1 MCPHEWQGSSESLQ
15 QKDNPRKEEDK
26 MSKMAEVAE
35 IINALRDV
43 ASSIN
48 SIADDLTDMFS
59 YSSKTPEIAP
69 ATEKAMS
76 LEEVRAILADK
87 SRDGF
92 TAQIRDLLQKYGA
105 SKLSEI
111 DPANYK
117 ALIADAEVLGNA

>member
-1 MCPHEWQGSSESLQ
+1 
-15 QKDNPRKEEDK
+15 

-35 IINALRDV
+35 IISALRDV

-111 DPANYK
+111 DPANYM
-117 ALIADAEVLGNA
+117 ALVADAEVLGNA

>member
-1 MCPHEWQGSSESLQ
+1 
-15 QKDNPRKEEDK
+15 

-76 LEEVRAILADK
+76 LEEVRAILEDK

-117 ALIADAEVLGNA
+117 ALVADAEVLGND

>member
-1 MCPHEWQGSSESLQ
+1 MG
-15 QKDNPRKEEDK
+15 
-26 MSKMAEVAE
+26 KMAEIAT
-35 IINALRDV
+35 IIDALRDT

-48 SIADDLTDMFS
+48 RIADELTDLFS
-59 YSSKTPEIAP
+59 YSNRAPEVAP
-69 ATEKAMS
+69 APEQALS

-117 ALIADAEVLGNA
+117 SLVADAEVLGNA

>member
-1 MCPHEWQGSSESLQ
+1 
-15 QKDNPRKEEDK
+15 
-26 MSKMAEVAE
+26 MSKMAEIAT
-35 IINALRDV
+35 IIDALRDT

-48 SIADDLTDMFS
+48 RIADDLTDMFS

-76 LEEVRAILADK
+76 LEEVRAILAEK

-111 DPANYK
+111 DPANFK
-117 ALIADAEVLGNA
+117 ALVADAEVLGNA

>member
-1 MCPHEWQGSSESLQ
+1 
-15 QKDNPRKEEDK
+15 

-59 YSSKTPEIAP
+59 YSSKTPEIASAP
-69 ATEKAMS
+69 EKAMS

-105 SKLSEI
+105 NKLSEI

-117 ALIADAEVLGNA
+117 SLVADAEVLGNA

>member
-1 MCPHEWQGSSESLQ
+1 
-15 QKDNPRKEEDK
+15 

-35 IINALRDV
+35 IISALRDV

-69 ATEKAMS
+69 VPEKAMS

-92 TAQIRDLLQKYGA
+92 TAQIHDLLQKYGA

-117 ALIADAEVLGNA
+117 ALVADAEVLGND

>member
-1 MCPHEWQGSSESLQ
+1 
-15 QKDNPRKEEDK
+15 
-26 MSKMAEVAE
+26 MSKMAKVAE

-69 ATEKAMS
+69 APEKAMS
-76 LEEVRAILADK
+76 LGEVRAILADK

-117 ALIADAEVLGNA
+117 SLVADAEVLGNA

>member
-1 MCPHEWQGSSESLQ
+1 
-15 QKDNPRKEEDK
+15 
-26 MSKMAEVAE
+26 MSKMAEIVT
-35 IINALRDV
+35 IIDALRDT

-48 SIADDLTDMFS
+48 RIADELTDLFS
-59 YSSKTPEIAP
+59 YSNRAPEVAP
-69 ATEKAMS
+69 APEQALS

-117 ALIADAEVLGNA
+117 SLVADAEVLGNA

>member
-1 MCPHEWQGSSESLQ
+1 
-15 QKDNPRKEEDK
+15 

-59 YSSKTPEIAP
+59 YSSKTPKIAP